1 MKERPN
7 IRILITA
14 PGGDLGRR
22 VLGEL
27 LAPEF
32 SVRVIL
38 RDPAEL
44 PKDVRDEVE
53 VVRGSSDDAATL
65 RAALE
70 GVDALFWCVP
80 PVSWQERDVPGHY
93 ERFARAGCR
102 AIREAGTPRVVTVSA
117 GGKGLAR
124 GAGPL
129 LGLHVMEDILNESG
143 AAIRHLRCG
152 WCMENFLRQVQSIC
166 EHGILS
172 YPMPGD
178 IPIPMVAA
186 GDIVDAALRSL
197 VRPNWIGIEGL
208 ALHGPEDLTYDQAA
222 AVMERVLERPVRY
235 RELSSNQYVRTLI
248 GVGASA
254 EYARSLA
261 GMFVELAGGISR
273 AEPRTAESTT
283 PTTLAAWTESEL
295 LARVESLRSQSR
307 TDGTPACHCHA

>member
-1 MKERPN
+1 MNERPN

-14 PGGDLGRR
+14 PDGDPGRR
-22 VLGEL
+22 VLREL

-32 SVRVIL
+32 SVRVLL

-44 PKDVRDEVE
+44 PNEVRDEVE
-53 VVRGSSDDAATL
+53 VVRGSSDDAVTL

-80 PVSWQERDVPGHY
+80 PVSLQERNVPGHY

-124 GAGPL
+124 NAGPV

-186 GDIVDAALRSL
+186 VDIVDAALRLL
-197 VRPNWIGIEGL
+197 VRPNWIGVEGV
-208 ALHGPEDLTYDQAA
+208 ALHGPEDLTYEKAA
-222 AVMERVLERPVRY
+222 AVMERILERRVRY
-235 RELSSNQYVRTLI
+235 RELSTNHYVQSLI
-248 GVGASA
+248 GLGASA
-254 EYARSLA
+254 EHARGLA
-261 GMFVELAGGISR
+261 GMFAELAGGISR
-273 AEPRTAESTT
+273 AEARTAESTT
-283 PTTLAAWTESEL
+283 PTTLAAWAQSEL

-307 TDGTPACHCHA
+307 TDATRACHCNA